1 MFVSAATRDKSS
13 FLIIAAPNNRHTEIA
28 VAAAEHG
35 KHIFTEKPIASTIAD
50 SKVMISE
57 CDKAGITLA
66 VGHTY
71 RRLNSHRFLKKMVDD
86 GRIDKD
92 ETTVCYVTGNG
103 LKATESIM
111 QVLTKPEVMQADV
124 AKISAVV
131 R

>member
-1 MFVSAATRDKSS
+1 MILKSHGRIS
-13 FLIIAAPNNRHTEIA
+13 FAEDDGNQESNNKEILDAILLLAKTE
-28 VAAAEHG
+28 G
-35 KHIFTEKPIASTIAD
+35 IFTEP
-50 SKVMISE
+50 
-57 CDKAGITLA
+57 AGGVSVA
-66 VGHTY
+66 V
-71 RRLNSHRFLKKMVDD
+71 LKKMVDD